1 MQKYL
6 SFILSLGLLMLA
18 SVVAGMGGS
27 MVADLG
33 IWQAFFQSLIQ
44 VASKPI
50 EVFVLVFK
58 RARFFPHAIYDR
70 HFFFQNTD
78 PLLI

>member
-1 MQKYL
+1 
-6 SFILSLGLLMLA
+6 MLA

-27 MVADLG
+27 MAADLG

-44 VASKPI
+44 VVSKPV
-50 EVFVLVFK
+50 EVFVVVFT
-58 RARFFPHAIYDR
+58 RARFFPHAVYDR
-70 HFFFQNTD
+70 HFFLATRD